1 MFLVHSVSYRLGEPR
16 SIEAL
21 RPLDIDRAA
30 LDLVG
35 TLGFQTFRKID
46 GSAAPLLAACIGET
60 LAQGSMASGVA
71 LDAVVWGSSTQHDEE
86 LIYRSLWSNQIK
98 TEEVIALSSGACGQ
112 LVPVL
117 RTVERTLAGARAGA
131 TILVVLFDQA
141 PREEQRLYGE
151 QAVLS
156 DGACCFLATNDATR
170 PGFAV
175 KSIHSKVFP
184 IFSSLGAD
192 AAKSEI
198 WRRQYLQIRAL
209 FDDFYQS
216 ERLTPA
222 DVSGFVTNNYILSI
236 IRMFL
241 DVARLDKT
249 KLVRGRVGE
258 YGHCYTADVIIT
270 LNETRGR
277 TDGNLLLL
285 STGTNNWGLVLGEW
299 RGAQPRP

>member
-1 MFLVHSVSYRLGEPR
+1 MFLVHSVSYRMGEAR

-35 TLGFQTFRKID
+35 ALGFETFRKID
-46 GSAAPLLAACIGET
+46 GSAAPVLAACMAET
-60 LAQGSMASGVA
+60 LARAAMAPPTA
-71 LDAVVWGSSTQHDEE
+71 IDAVVWGSSTQHDEE
-86 LIYRSLWSNQIK
+86 LIYRSLWSNQVK

-117 RTVERTLAGARAGA
+117 RTVERMLARARPGA

-141 PREEQRLYGE
+141 PREDQRLYGE

-156 DGACCFLATNDATR
+156 DSACCFLATNDPAG

-184 IFSSLGAD
+184 VFSSLGSD

-216 ERLTPA
+216 EQLTPA
-222 DVSGFVTNNYILSI
+222 DVSGLVTNNYILSI

-249 KLVRGRVGE
+249 KLIRGRVGE

-270 LNETRGR
+270 LDDNRGR
-277 TDGNLLLL
+277 TAGNLLLL

-299 RGAQPRP
+299 RGG